1 MFEDNSSGMLSDDKP
16 LDFSSDEDLE
26 LPDEDI
32 SLVRAISLEEGIQAY
47 INKEHQKAWECFDFH
62 AKNNSIV
69 AKYWKG
75 RYLWE
80 GYLDDI
86 KEREEGKM
94 YLKKLLMKEIPHTI
108 TFFYFIKL
116 K

>member
-1 MFEDNSSGMLSDDKP
+1 MHFLSYNLTLKYSLFLHLLAWKQNPQERISFMKLFDMLEELYDSIRHMFEDNSSGMLSDDKP

-62 AKNNSIV
+62 AK
-69 AKYWKG
+69 K
-75 RYLWE
+75 
-80 GYLDDI
+80 
-86 KEREEGKM
+86 
-94 YLKKLLMKEIPHTI
+94 
-108 TFFYFIKL
+108 
-116 K
+116 